1 MSTYPEP
8 PAPVPVRKGWLAYA
22 ATMLV
27 IAGAFNI
34 VHGITALGNGDYFT
48 SSKLVFANMT
58 VWGWIFLGWGV
69 LQAAAGFGVV
79 RRRAS
84 APMLGVAVAGIG
96 AIIWFFFLFAAP
108 WAALLGAFLNLSVV
122 YGLTAGYG
130 EAWPDR

>member
-1 MSTYPEP
+1 MGLDLP
-8 PAPVPVRKGWLAYA
+8 GLA
-22 ATMLV
+22 L
-27 IAGAFNI
+27 
-34 VHGITALGNGDYFT
+34 
-48 SSKLVFANMT
+48 
-58 VWGWIFLGWGV
+58 

-79 RRRAS
+79 TRRGS